1 MNLEQIQEMWEKDS
15 KIDPDNLH
23 DESLKIPQL
32 HSKYYTLYNTITLL
46 RERAREQYAKVRLE
60 RYNYY
65 TGKATAEVYAEEPF
79 PYKVREKDAIQR
91 HLEADDK
98 MNKIDMKIKYY
109 DVMLKFLEE
118 IIRAVSNRTY
128 QIKNA
133 IEWNKFQAGYES
145 RLVRYYR
152 RIMKSFKQLQEIL
165 GGVPND
171 GYFGHPR
178 LKIENPFSPP
188 KEKTKK
194 TNGGKGLTNKLGNR
208 ATEIE
213 DMIKNMR

>member
-46 RERAREQYAKVRLE
+46 RERAREQYSKVRLE

-65 TGKATAEVYAEEPF
+65 TGKSPAEVYVEEPF

-98 MNKIDMKIKYY
+98 MNKVDMKIKYY
-109 DVMLKFLEE
+109 DIMLKFLEE
-118 IIRAVSNRTY
+118 IIRNISGRTY

-133 IEWNKFQAGYES
+133 IEWNKFQAGY
-145 RLVRYYR
+145 
-152 RIMKSFKQLQEIL
+152 
-165 GGVPND
+165 N
-171 GYFGHPR
+171 
-178 LKIENPFSPP
+178 
-188 KEKTKK
+188 
-194 TNGGKGLTNKLGNR
+194 
-208 ATEIE
+208 
-213 DMIKNMR
+213 

>member
-15 KIDPDNLH
+15 HIDPDNLH

-46 RERAREQYAKVRLE
+46 RERAREQYSKVRLE

-65 TGKATAEVYAEEPF
+65 TGKAPAEVYVEEPF

-98 MNKIDMKIKYY
+98 MNKVDMKIKYY
-109 DVMLKFLEE
+109 DIMLKFLEE
-118 IIRAVSNRTY
+118 VIRAVSNRTY

-133 IEWNKFQAGYES
+133 IEWNKFQAGY
-145 RLVRYYR
+145 
-152 RIMKSFKQLQEIL
+152 
-165 GGVPND
+165 N
-171 GYFGHPR
+171 
-178 LKIENPFSPP
+178 
-188 KEKTKK
+188 
-194 TNGGKGLTNKLGNR
+194 
-208 ATEIE
+208 
-213 DMIKNMR
+213 

>member
-32 HSKYYTLYNTITLL
+32 HSKYYTLYNTSTLL
-46 RERAREQYAKVRLE
+46 RERAREQYSKVRLE

-65 TGKATAEVYAEEPF
+65 TGKAPAEVYVEEPF

-98 MNKIDMKIKYY
+98 MNKVDMKIKYY
-109 DVMLKFLEE
+109 DIMLKFLEE
-118 IIRAVSNRTY
+118 IIRNISGRTY

-133 IEWNKFQAGYES
+133 IEWNKFQAGY
-145 RLVRYYR
+145 
-152 RIMKSFKQLQEIL
+152 
-165 GGVPND
+165 N
-171 GYFGHPR
+171 
-178 LKIENPFSPP
+178 
-188 KEKTKK
+188 
-194 TNGGKGLTNKLGNR
+194 
-208 ATEIE
+208 
-213 DMIKNMR
+213 

>member
-1 MNLEQIQEMWEKDS
+1 MDLEKIQAMWEKDS
-15 KIDPDNLH
+15 HIDPDNLH
-23 DESLKIPQL
+23 DESLRIPQL

-46 RERAREQYAKVRLE
+46 REKAREQYSKVRLE

-65 TGKATAEVYAEEPF
+65 TGKAPAEAYVEEPF

-91 HLEADDK
+91 HLDADDK

-133 IEWNKFQAGYES
+133 IEWNKFQAGY
-145 RLVRYYR
+145 
-152 RIMKSFKQLQEIL
+152 
-165 GGVPND
+165 N
-171 GYFGHPR
+171 
-178 LKIENPFSPP
+178 
-188 KEKTKK
+188 
-194 TNGGKGLTNKLGNR
+194 
-208 ATEIE
+208 
-213 DMIKNMR
+213 

>member
-32 HSKYYTLYNTITLL
+32 HSKYYTIYNTITLL
-46 RERAREQYAKVRLE
+46 RERAREQYNKVRLE

-98 MNKIDMKIKYY
+98 MNKVDMKIKYY

-118 IIRAVSNRTY
+118 IIRAISNRTY

-133 IEWNKFQAGYES
+133 IEWNKFQAGY
-145 RLVRYYR
+145 
-152 RIMKSFKQLQEIL
+152 
-165 GGVPND
+165 N
-171 GYFGHPR
+171 
-178 LKIENPFSPP
+178 
-188 KEKTKK
+188 
-194 TNGGKGLTNKLGNR
+194 
-208 ATEIE
+208 
-213 DMIKNMR
+213 

>member
-46 RERAREQYAKVRLE
+46 RERAREQYSKVRLE

-65 TGKATAEVYAEEPF
+65 TGKAPAEVYVEEPF

-98 MNKIDMKIKYY
+98 MNKVDMKIKYY
-109 DVMLKFLEE
+109 DIMLKFLEE
-118 IIRAVSNRTY
+118 IIRNISGRTN

-133 IEWNKFQAGYES
+133 IEWNKFQAGY
-145 RLVRYYR
+145 
-152 RIMKSFKQLQEIL
+152 
-165 GGVPND
+165 N
-171 GYFGHPR
+171 
-178 LKIENPFSPP
+178 
-188 KEKTKK
+188 
-194 TNGGKGLTNKLGNR
+194 
-208 ATEIE
+208 
-213 DMIKNMR
+213 

>member
-1 MNLEQIQEMWEKDS
+1 MDLEQIQEMWEKDS

-46 RERAREQYAKVRLE
+46 REKAREQYSKVRLE

-91 HLEADDK
+91 HLDADDK
-98 MNKIDMKIKYY
+98 MNKVDMKIKYY
-109 DVMLKFLEE
+109 DIMLKFLEE
-118 IIRAVSNRTY
+118 VIRAVSNRTY

-133 IEWNKFQAGYES
+133 IEWNKFQAG
-145 RLVRYYR
+145 
-152 RIMKSFKQLQEIL
+152 
-165 GGVPND
+165 
-171 GYFGHPR
+171 FG
-178 LKIENPFSPP
+178 
-188 KEKTKK
+188 
-194 TNGGKGLTNKLGNR
+194 
-208 ATEIE
+208 
-213 DMIKNMR
+213 

>member
-1 MNLEQIQEMWEKDS
+1 MDLEKIQEMWEKDS
-15 KIDPDNLH
+15 HIDPDNLH

-46 RERAREQYAKVRLE
+46 REKAREQYNKVRLE

-91 HLEADDK
+91 HLDADDK

-133 IEWNKFQAGYES
+133 IEWNKFQAG
-145 RLVRYYR
+145 
-152 RIMKSFKQLQEIL
+152 
-165 GGVPND
+165 
-171 GYFGHPR
+171 FG
-178 LKIENPFSPP
+178 
-188 KEKTKK
+188 
-194 TNGGKGLTNKLGNR
+194 
-208 ATEIE
+208 
-213 DMIKNMR
+213 

>member
-46 RERAREQYAKVRLE
+46 RERAREQYSKVRLE

-91 HLEADDK
+91 HLDADDR

-109 DVMLKFLEE
+109 DTMLKFLEE

-133 IEWNKFQAGYES
+133 IEWNKFQAGY
-145 RLVRYYR
+145 
-152 RIMKSFKQLQEIL
+152 
-165 GGVPND
+165 N
-171 GYFGHPR
+171 
-178 LKIENPFSPP
+178 
-188 KEKTKK
+188 
-194 TNGGKGLTNKLGNR
+194 
-208 ATEIE
+208 
-213 DMIKNMR
+213 

>member
-15 KIDPDNLH
+15 HIDPDNLH

-46 RERAREQYAKVRLE
+46 REKAREQYNKVRLE

-91 HLEADDK
+91 HLDADDR

-109 DVMLKFLEE
+109 DTMLKFLEE

-133 IEWNKFQAGYES
+133 IEWNKFQAGY
-145 RLVRYYR
+145 
-152 RIMKSFKQLQEIL
+152 
-165 GGVPND
+165 N
-171 GYFGHPR
+171 
-178 LKIENPFSPP
+178 
-188 KEKTKK
+188 
-194 TNGGKGLTNKLGNR
+194 
-208 ATEIE
+208 
-213 DMIKNMR
+213 

>member
-1 MNLEQIQEMWEKDS
+1 MNLEKIQEMWEKDS
-15 KIDPDNLH
+15 QIDPDNLH

-46 RERAREQYAKVRLE
+46 REKARESYAKVRLE

-91 HLEADDK
+91 HLDADDK
-98 MNKIDMKIKYY
+98 MNKIYMKIKYY

-133 IEWNKFQAGYES
+133 IEWNKFQAG
-145 RLVRYYR
+145 
-152 RIMKSFKQLQEIL
+152 
-165 GGVPND
+165 
-171 GYFGHPR
+171 FG
-178 LKIENPFSPP
+178 
-188 KEKTKK
+188 
-194 TNGGKGLTNKLGNR
+194 
-208 ATEIE
+208 
-213 DMIKNMR
+213 

>member
-46 RERAREQYAKVRLE
+46 RERAREQYNKVRLE

-109 DVMLKFLEE
+109 DIMLKFLEE
-118 IIRAVSNRTY
+118 IIRNISGRTY

-133 IEWNKFQAGYES
+133 IEWNKFQAGY
-145 RLVRYYR
+145 
-152 RIMKSFKQLQEIL
+152 
-165 GGVPND
+165 N
-171 GYFGHPR
+171 
-178 LKIENPFSPP
+178 
-188 KEKTKK
+188 
-194 TNGGKGLTNKLGNR
+194 
-208 ATEIE
+208 
-213 DMIKNMR
+213 

>member
-1 MNLEQIQEMWEKDS
+1 MWEKDS
-15 KIDPDNLH
+15 QIDPDNLH

-32 HSKYYTLYNTITLL
+32 HSNYYTIYNTITLL
-46 RERAREQYAKVRLE
+46 REKARESYAKVRLE

-91 HLEADDK
+91 HLDADDK

-118 IIRAVSNRTY
+118 IIRTVSNRTY

-133 IEWNKFQAGYES
+133 IEWNKFQAG
-145 RLVRYYR
+145 
-152 RIMKSFKQLQEIL
+152 
-165 GGVPND
+165 
-171 GYFGHPR
+171 FG
-178 LKIENPFSPP
+178 
-188 KEKTKK
+188 
-194 TNGGKGLTNKLGNR
+194 
-208 ATEIE
+208 
-213 DMIKNMR
+213 

>member
-32 HSKYYTLYNTITLL
+32 HSKYYTLYNTINLL
-46 RERAREQYAKVRLE
+46 RERAREQYSKVRLE

-65 TGKATAEVYAEEPF
+65 TGKAPAEAYVEEPF

-98 MNKIDMKIKYY
+98 MNKVDMKIKYY
-109 DVMLKFLEE
+109 DIMLKFLEE
-118 IIRAVSNRTY
+118 VIRAVSNRTY

-133 IEWNKFQAGYES
+133 IEWNKFQAGY
-145 RLVRYYR
+145 
-152 RIMKSFKQLQEIL
+152 
-165 GGVPND
+165 N
-171 GYFGHPR
+171 
-178 LKIENPFSPP
+178 
-188 KEKTKK
+188 
-194 TNGGKGLTNKLGNR
+194 
-208 ATEIE
+208 
-213 DMIKNMR
+213 

>member
-1 MNLEQIQEMWEKDS
+1 MDLEKIQEMWEKDS
-15 KIDPDNLH
+15 HIDPDNLH

-32 HSKYYTLYNTITLL
+32 HSKYYTLYNTITLM
-46 RERAREQYAKVRLE
+46 REKAREQYSKVRLE

-91 HLEADDK
+91 HLDADDR

-133 IEWNKFQAGYES
+133 IEWQKFQSG
-145 RLVRYYR
+145 
-152 RIMKSFKQLQEIL
+152 F
-165 GGVPND
+165 N
-171 GYFGHPR
+171 
-178 LKIENPFSPP
+178 
-188 KEKTKK
+188 
-194 TNGGKGLTNKLGNR
+194 
-208 ATEIE
+208 
-213 DMIKNMR
+213 

>member
-1 MNLEQIQEMWEKDS
+1 MNLEQIQEMWERDS

-46 RERAREQYAKVRLE
+46 REKAREQYSKGRLE

-118 IIRAVSNRTY
+118 IIRNISGRTY

-133 IEWNKFQAGYES
+133 IEWNKFQAGY
-145 RLVRYYR
+145 
-152 RIMKSFKQLQEIL
+152 
-165 GGVPND
+165 N
-171 GYFGHPR
+171 
-178 LKIENPFSPP
+178 
-188 KEKTKK
+188 
-194 TNGGKGLTNKLGNR
+194 
-208 ATEIE
+208 
-213 DMIKNMR
+213 